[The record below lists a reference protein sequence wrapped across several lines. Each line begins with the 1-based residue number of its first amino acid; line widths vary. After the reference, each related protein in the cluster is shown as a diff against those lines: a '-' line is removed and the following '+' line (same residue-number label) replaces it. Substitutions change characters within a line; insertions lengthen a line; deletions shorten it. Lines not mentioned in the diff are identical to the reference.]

1 MVLTAAGALIEE
13 CSVRVCVCVCVG
25 GACLRTHVPH
35 FSISATQTAKC
46 A

>member
-13 CSVRVCVCVCVG
+13 YSVRVCVG
-25 GACLRTHVPH
+25 GVCLRTHVSH
-35 FSISATQTAKC
+35 FSISVTQTAKC